1 MRRTRKNRTRR
12 LLVRRAVLLL
22 AAAGI
27 VAGVVFGMKTGLG
40 IVREAILAVAPAS
53 GVSVSAGSVP
63 ELSAADP
70 EGEAVQR
77 LRELSAQEP
86 RLAEIVDDCQS
97 YPEALLDMLSR
108 NLDMLDFVLGY
119 PENKGRE
126 PAKSIGEMEPGK
138 VPLLLQYDPRWGY
151 TGYGDSIIAV
161 AGCGPTCLSMVA
173 ADLTGDYGITPAVV
187 ARYAQEK
194 GYYVENVGTS
204 WSLMSEGCA
213 GFGLEA
219 EELSLSRGSLE
230 NALAQGRPVICSVGP
245 GDFTTA
251 GHFIVITGES
261 GGQFSVCDPN
271 SRERS
276 GMLWDYDRL
285 ASQIRNLW
293 AFSKEEKKQEIFY

>member
-1 MRRTRKNRTRR
+1 MRRTRKNKTRR
-12 LLVRRAVLLL
+12 LLLRRAVLLL
-22 AAAGI
+22 AAGGI
-27 VAGVVFGMKTGLG
+27 AAGVIFGMKTGFG
-40 IVREAILAVAPAS
+40 MVREAVLAVAPAS
-53 GVSVSAGSVP
+53 VASVITGSSPALLAASP
-63 ELSAADP
+63 ES
-70 EGEAVQR
+70 EAVQR

-86 RLAEIVDDCQS
+86 RLAEIADDCQN

-126 PAKSIGEMEPGK
+126 PAKSIGEIEPGK

-173 ADLTGDYGITPAVV
+173 ADLMQDPTITPAVV
-187 ARYAQEK
+187 ARHAQEK

-213 GFGLEA
+213 EFGLEA
-219 EELSLSRGSLE
+219 EELSLSRGVLE

-261 GGQFSVCDPN
+261 DGQFSVCDPN

-293 AFSKEEKKQEIFY
+293 AFSKAEKTQEIFY